1 MTTGLTSPDIRN
13 YTVGK
18 GIVSFKKTGAADF
31 RDLGNCPG
39 FEFTPTVEK
48 LDHFSS
54 RTGVRK
60 KDRSVTVST
69 EGELKITMDEW
80 SPENMALALMGE
92 VDLDSADRSQIEIL
106 SQGEITGQ
114 VKFVGTNDIG
124 QQYTWLFNNV
134 SFTPS
139 STLSPLSDE
148 WGEIEITGEV
158 LADNAGSFG
167 TVTHTGGEGFEIAS
181 SS

>member
-1 MTTGLTSPDIRN
+1 MAELTTPDIRN

-18 GIVSFKKTGAADF
+18 GIVSFKKTGEGSF
-31 RDLGNCPG
+31 RDLGNVTQ

-54 RTGVRK
+54 RNGIKK
-60 KDRSVTVST
+60 KDRSVTLST

-80 SPENMALALMGE
+80 VTKNLQMVLLANIDTNSDGQE
-92 VDLDSADRSQIEIL
+92 VLDILQLAEI
-106 SQGEITGQ
+106 SGVI
-114 VKFVGTNDIG
+114 KFTGTNIVG
-124 QQYTWLFNNV
+124 PKFEWIFNNV

-139 STLSPLSDE
+139 SSISPLSDE
-148 WGEIEITGEV
+148 WGEFETTGQI
-158 LADNAGSFG
+158 LADVDGKFG
-167 TVTHTGGEGFEIAS
+167 TVTRIGGEEDDDS